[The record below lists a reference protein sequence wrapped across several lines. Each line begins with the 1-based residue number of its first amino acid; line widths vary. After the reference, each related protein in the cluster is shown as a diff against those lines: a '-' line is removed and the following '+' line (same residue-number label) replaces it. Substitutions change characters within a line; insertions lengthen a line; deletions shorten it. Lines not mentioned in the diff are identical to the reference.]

1 MAEQLQG
8 GSRFNAARTPT
19 LRDVAKIVFRHKRL
33 LMTTLLVTFSAGVLY
48 ALMAPSYKAEMKIL
62 VRRGRIDPALTPTQ
76 TASPAFEHDEISDQE
91 MNSEVEMLRDDDIL
105 RRVVIGSGLGAGSS
119 WLSSLRNEPREVRIE
134 KALQRLA
141 ERLNVQPV

>member
-48 ALMAPSYKAEMKIL
+48 ALLAPSYKAEMKIL

-76 TASPAFEHDEISDQE
+76 TASPAFEHDDISEEE
-91 MNSEVEMLRDDDIL
+91 MNSELEMLHNDDIL
-105 RRVVIGSGLGAGSS
+105 RSVVIGSGLAARSS
-119 WLSSLRNEPREVRIE
+119 WRSSFRNESREIKIE
-134 KALQRLA
+134 KAVCLLPFCG
-141 ERLNVQPV
+141 N